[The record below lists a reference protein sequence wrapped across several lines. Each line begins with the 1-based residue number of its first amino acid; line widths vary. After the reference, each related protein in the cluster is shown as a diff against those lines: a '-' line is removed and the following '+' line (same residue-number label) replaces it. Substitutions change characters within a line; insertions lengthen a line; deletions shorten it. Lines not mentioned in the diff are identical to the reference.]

1 MSSFTKPLVGLLAL
15 AAVAAWDVR
24 ITQPVHAG
32 TQERGRDG
40 LVLVG
45 RVQQVHSPRLVAIEN
60 RLSDE
65 QHTLVLIPEGAAA
78 PVAGSLVQA
87 TGVLRRL
94 DRTSLDAG
102 AWRALERAAQSGFA
116 GRPVLIATVVEP
128 AVQTGRDVERPPLPA
143 PVQASSKREITV
155 RPEALASL
163 IEELA
168 GFTVRVP
175 YARVV
180 GLFDS
185 RSFLVDSAMRLRP
198 SPGHRDR
205 ILVLVDDAAL
215 RVPAETLVASTV
227 TVEGVARTLLGMQVT
242 REAPWPSLLDPD
254 RLKRLDVRAA
264 VLATSVRTAE
274 GVELTDK

>member
-15 AAVAAWDVR
+15 AAVAAWDAR

-32 TQERGRDG
+32 VQERGRDG

-65 QHTLVLIPEGAAA
+65 RHTLVLIPEGAAA
-78 PVAGSLVQA
+78 PVAGALVQA

-102 AWRALERAAQSGFA
+102 AWSALESAAQSGFA
-116 GRPVLIATVVEP
+116 GRPVLIASVVEP

-155 RPEALASL
+155 RPEALASF

-242 REAPWPSLLDPD
+242 RDAPWPPQLDPD